1 MPTQTLEVKSK
12 HIESLEDLAHEAEVF
27 LSKLSRQTSGATL
40 VTLSGELGAGKT
52 TFTQHIAKT
61 LGVKD
66 TVNSPTFVIE
76 KIYDTTSEKFP
87 QLVHIDAYR
96 LQSAD
101 DLRGIGFDQLMEQ
114 SGTLIMLEW
123 PERVDGVSEKT
134 AVKITLE
141 PLGEGSRKITYA

>member
-1 MPTQTLEVKSK
+1 
-12 HIESLEDLAHEAEVF
+12 
-27 LSKLSRQTSGATL
+27 
-40 VTLSGELGAGKT
+40 
-52 TFTQHIAKT
+52 
-61 LGVKD
+61 
-66 TVNSPTFVIE
+66 VNSPTFVIE

-123 PERVDGVSEKT
+123 PERVEGVSEKT